1 MTIKQRGQ
9 STVNAT
15 TSEVLPTMGLAY
27 LIDENSTTWAITRQ
41 DTGVS
46 FDSLKPG
53 KAVRLTVAH
62 YDRFSLV
69 DHCEALN

>member
-15 TSEVLPTMGLAY
+15 TSEVLPVMGLAY
-27 LIDENSTTWAITRQ
+27 LIDENSRTWAVTRQ
-41 DTGVS
+41 DTGIG

-53 KAVRLTVAH
+53 KAVRITVAH
-62 YDRFSLV
+62 YPKFSLV
-69 DHCEALN
+69 DHCETLN

>member
-9 STVNAT
+9 STFNAV

-27 LIDENSTTWAITRQ
+27 SVDENSRTWAVTRQ
-41 DTGVS
+41 DTGTG

-53 KAVRLTVAH
+53 KAVRITVAH
-62 YDRFSLV
+62 YPKFSLV
-69 DHCEALN
+69 DRCESLN